1 MAKKLKKIDNAE
13 NIQGDKGLLFLRAI
27 KIDKNLANKHYQV
40 NNFVDYSRTLYLD
53 ILFISITINNL

>member
-1 MAKKLKKIDNAE
+1 MAQKLKKIDNTE

-40 NNFVDYSRTLYLD
+40 NNFV
-53 ILFISITINNL
+53 IV